1 MNKTIHQHR
10 QMSLLH
16 CTRRSS
22 LPCPNSSQ
30 VTALRNTEAA
40 DAILLQHLYS
50 NIRYRICKPK
60 LCHLLRRFG
69 FKCRGDRVIIAPTWV
84 LEVLKPKKTSLG
96 MSHFDGK
103 RLAGVWCYS
112 RPRCKHSVFKAR
124 GGNSTGFRV
133 RRISALE
140 TTLRRSQEF
149 DSGLFEDLLEHK
161 TPTRMDPLKGRIRS
175 FLLDS
180 TQNYPANEA
189 ERNRCLKRGGG
200 LEFICLDLQD
210 VEEWSELELI
220 DNLTP
225 EKVFAA
231 RRALML
237 LKHAI
242 HQRWRLRG

>member
-1 MNKTIHQHR
+1 
-10 QMSLLH
+10 MSW
-16 CTRRSS
+16 RPSYYSS
-22 LPCPNSSQ
+22 YLG
-30 VTALRNTEAA
+30 V
-40 DAILLQHLYS
+40 D
-50 NIRYRICKPK
+50 
-60 LCHLLRRFG
+60 
-69 FKCRGDRVIIAPTWV
+69 
-84 LEVLKPKKTSLG
+84 VLKPKKTSLG
-96 MSHFDGK
+96 MSDFDGK

-149 DSGLFEDLLEHK
+149 DSGLFVDLLEHK

-189 ERNRCLKRGGG
+189 ERNRCLKRG
-200 LEFICLDLQD
+200 
-210 VEEWSELELI
+210 

-225 EKVFAA
+225 EEVFAA

-242 HQRWRLRG
+242 HQKMAFEGLKAFLDFVYSKDLPSDEQTAAALQVSVETVKTLIHRSHEAYLVLVRSQIEQIVLSSEILTLRFMNSARL